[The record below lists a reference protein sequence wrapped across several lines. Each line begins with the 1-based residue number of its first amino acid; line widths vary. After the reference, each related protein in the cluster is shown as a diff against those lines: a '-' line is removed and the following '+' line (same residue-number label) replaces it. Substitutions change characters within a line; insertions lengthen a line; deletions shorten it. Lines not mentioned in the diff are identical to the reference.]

1 MTKSKETVVILC
13 GGKGLRLRPIT
24 NDIPKPLIEIDDKPI
39 LEHIINQFLSFNFEK
54 FIIATGYKSKKIED
68 FMKKK
73 FKDVDYTVINS
84 GDVNILER
92 IRHCISKIQTNCI
105 LCYGDT
111 LTDLNIN
118 KLRETHKKN
127 KNVMLVSSYPI
138 RIPFGVMDINSS
150 NIVTK
155 FEEKPLLTQV
165 MNIGFFYVPKIMFDV
180 FSKYKKFEI
189 LLGNLAKQK
198 KLKSFKHTGVHITV
212 NTVAELEDAQE
223 NAKKLYK

>member
-1 MTKSKETVVILC
+1 MNKETVMILC
-13 GGKGLRLRPIT
+13 GGKGLRLRPLT
-24 NDIPKPLIEIDDKPI
+24 NNIPKPLIPINRKPI
-39 LEHIINQFLSFNFEK
+39 LEHIINHFLTFNFDN

-73 FKDVDYTVINS
+73 FKDIDYTVVNS

-118 KLRETHKKN
+118 KLKETNKKN
-127 KNVMLVSSYPI
+127 KNAILVSSYPI

-150 NIVTK
+150 NTVTK

-165 MNIGFFYVPKIMFDV
+165 MNIGFFYIPKIMFDV
-180 FSKYKKFEI
+180 FNKHKKFET
-189 LLGNLAKQK
+189 LLDTLAKQK

-223 NAKKLYK
+223 NVKKLYK

>member
-1 MTKSKETVVILC
+1 MNKETVMILC
-13 GGKGLRLRPIT
+13 GGKGLRLRPLT
-24 NDIPKPLIEIDDKPI
+24 NNIPKPLIPINRKPI
-39 LEHIINQFLSFNFEK
+39 LEHIINHFLTFNFDN

-73 FKDVDYTVINS
+73 FKDIDYTVVNS

-127 KNVMLVSSYPI
+127 KNAILVSSYPI

-150 NIVTK
+150 NTVTK

-165 MNIGFFYVPKIMFDV
+165 MNIGFFYIPNIMFDV
-180 FSKYKKFEI
+180 FNKHKKFET
-189 LLGNLAKQK
+189 LLDTLAKQK

-223 NAKKLYK
+223 NVKKLYK

>member
-1 MTKSKETVVILC
+1 MIKSKETIVILC

-24 NDIPKPLIEIDDKPI
+24 NQIPKPLVEIDDKPI

-73 FKDVDYTVINS
+73 FKDIDYTIVNS
-84 GDVNILER
+84 GDVSIIER
-92 IRHCISKIQTNCI
+92 IRLCTKEMQTNCI

-111 LTDLNIN
+111 LTNIN
-118 KLRETHKKN
+118 MNRLRQVHKKN
-127 KNVMLVSSYPI
+127 KNLILVSSYPI
-138 RIPFGVMDINSS
+138 KIPFGVMEINSS

-155 FEEKPLLTQV
+155 FEEKPLLKQV
-165 MNIGFFYVPKIMFDV
+165 MNIGFFYIPKIMFDV
-180 FSKYKKFEI
+180 FSKYKKFET
-189 LLGNLAKQK
+189 LLFNLAKQK
-198 KLKSFKHTGVHITV
+198 KLICFKHTGVHITV
-212 NTVAELEDAQE
+212 NTVAELEYAQE

>member
-1 MTKSKETVVILC
+1 MNKETVMILC
-13 GGKGLRLRPIT
+13 GGKGLRLRPLT
-24 NDIPKPLIEIDDKPI
+24 NNIPKPLIPINRKPI
-39 LEHIINQFLSFNFEK
+39 LEHIINHFLTFNFDN

-73 FKDVDYTVINS
+73 FKDIDYTVVNS

-127 KNVMLVSSYPI
+127 KNAILVSSYPI

-150 NIVTK
+150 NTVTK

-165 MNIGFFYVPKIMFDV
+165 MNIGFFYIPKIMFDV
-180 FSKYKKFEI
+180 FNKHKKFET
-189 LLGNLAKQK
+189 LLDTLAKQK

-223 NAKKLYK
+223 NVKKLYK